1 MPTILML
8 TMLKLIITL
17 LTIDNLYDNN
27 KANNDNTVLVI
38 MLRMVILM
46 LRMITILPMIN
57 KMLTYTLKGQAGVT
71 QVVVKLNF
79 TREYQSS
86 DVVLIVDLLQRV
98 RFIPVSSRRIYRG

>member
-1 MPTILML
+1 ML
-8 TMLKLIITL
+8 TMLKLIIT

-98 RFIPVSSRRIYRG
+98 RFITVSSRRIHRG

>member
-8 TMLKLIITL
+8 TMLKLIIT

>member
-1 MPTILML
+1 ML

>member
-1 MPTILML
+1 ML

-57 KMLTYTLKGQAGVT
+57 KMLTYTLKGQACVT

>member
-1 MPTILML
+1 
-8 TMLKLIITL
+8 MLKLIITL

-27 KANNDNTVLVI
+27 KANNDTTVLVI